1 MITTRAKNAASGRFT
16 DGVYKNILD
25 PTQIYTK
32 YVKILVRNFFQSELY
47 LETHYEIILE
57 HTYIWTPTKEQLI
70 CVLKSSHFQSELYI

>member
-1 MITTRAKNAASGRFT
+1 MRSGHELTPLHHSSYDTYYTDTTTRAKNAASGRFT

-32 YVKILVRNFFQSELY
+32 YVKILARNFFQSELY

-57 HTYIWTPTKEQLI
+57 HTYI
-70 CVLKSSHFQSELYI
+70 